1 MRCLTNDHR
10 FSSLICFAMLMMKK
24 LQLFSQVLLLFLTLS
39 GDFTVGNTRYY
50 ILPSQNSSCLHDPC
64 LTLSE
69 VASDFNSSDGN
80 IFLLFQSGNH
90 TLDTE
95 LTLSDVDR
103 FSMTK
108 EAQSD
113 EEVILECSSQ
123 SGSFDIS
130 ESTFVLIKDIRF
142 IGCRINLFNNIENL
156 VIEDSTFQGV
166 QPSYSALVLLEVTS
180 ASILSCVFLFNTHA
194 EANAELQT
202 NASLFEQN
210 SFGGAM
216 YTNSSNVWIN
226 DCKFMH
232 NTAEYGGVLYAYNS
246 SLHIEGSTF
255 RYNRANSGG
264 VMYTSD
270 SSITIENSSFAHNKA
285 GVYGGVITSYTGL
298 ITVTGATFTH
308 NSADSDSGVLDMF
321 DSSFSI
327 ANSSFSDNTAEGFCG
342 AICTINT
349 SFEITS
355 SNFSN
360 NSATYGGVLYTGGGS
375 FLNVT
380 NSIFNNNHAKYYG
393 GVMST
398 SDSTFNIESTYFT
411 NNSAVDDGGALYV
424 HRSTFHITSNIFNS
438 NYAGYGGAIVTF
450 GESSFSIHNS
460 SFSENIV
467 TSHGGAIDIFSSSF
481 KISDCDFTNNSGI
494 IGGALATS
502 HGSSFEISNST
513 FENNRAVDRGGVLYI
528 TDSTFNVTDCTFSN
542 NLAGIGVIQYIEM
555 KSPFTITDSALS
567 DNFVGYGGVMSTE
580 DSSFDIT
587 GSNFLDNTA
596 DNYGG
601 VLLAFYSSFSY
612 TNCNFMNNS
621 AVYGGVMVTE
631 TESSLTVN
639 NCFFNNNIASFG
651 GVLYAETES
660 SFNVT
665 NSDFTDNIATSDG
678 GVMMIFE
685 SSFDITSCD
694 FTGNSAI
701 FGGVLL
707 TGYSTVFSVSDST
720 FTRNNA
726 TILAGVMLIEPVT
739 LFSIINCSFVQNI
752 AIDDGGVMHVE
763 GSSFSIIDS
772 TFSSNQATDLGGV
785 MATSETSF
793 NITNSITIL
802 NRADFG
808 GVIVCSGGTVEIENT
823 TFSQNTADVYGG
835 AMLVSGSS
843 LKINNSRFDHN
854 IGSLFSFNSNL
865 TFTGFT
871 KFDHCVE
878 LPIEN
883 FSENVLYREQGG
895 AITSFQSNLFFTG
908 VSILSNN
915 EAGNGGAILATE
927 TKIVLYGET
936 LITNNKATEDE
947 GGGISLQLSDLEVHG
962 NCNLTENIAVRG
974 GAIYASSS
982 VITVY
987 NQGTLQFISNSA
999 EEGGGLYLQVN
1010 PKVYLLKPSNQ
1021 QYVFEKILIFTS
1033 NRANYGG
1040 AVYVAD
1046 DTSECQSNIECFIQ
1060 VLAIHPFLLPDSP
1073 ISSNIMFR
1081 ENLATEQGSNLFG
1094 GLLDRCVP
1102 SPFAEVYLKRRIQY
1116 SGVTYL
1122 QNISNITLDSI
1133 SSFPVR
1139 ICFCNSNGQQ
1149 NCSYQLPP
1157 VEVERGEK
1165 FTVSL
1170 VAVDHVNR
1178 SMETDI
1184 VSFLLSSDG
1193 GFGEGQQT
1201 QRVRRN
1207 CTDITFNVFSSRN
1220 SETIILFASGP
1231 CGRAEP
1237 SIVHLDVRFVNCS
1250 CPIGFEPS
1258 KDKPSRCECICDSRL
1273 SDFINNCNY
1282 ATKSL
1287 IRVNTNSWITFL
1299 NNTSK
1304 QPGYVIHPFCP
1315 FDFCQ
1320 SPTENVSINLNL
1332 HNGADT
1338 QCALNRTGVLC
1349 GACQQELSLSL
1360 GSSRCLRC
1368 QNYWP
1373 AVFLTI
1379 ILAAAVAGIL
1389 LVTAV
1394 LMLNMTVANG
1404 LISGFIF
1411 YANIVAANSSIFFPS
1426 SEPSFPTVFVAWLN
1440 LDVGIDVCFIDG
1452 LDAYSKT
1459 WLQLAFPVYIIFLVI
1474 LIIVAV
1480 EVSPRFAQII
1490 GKRDPIATLATL
1502 ILLSYAKLLSITISV
1517 LSYAVLDYPDGSRE
1531 TVWLLDGNVKY
1542 FRSKHVVLVIAAV
1555 LIVLISAPYTVLLFL
1570 WQWIVRAPRWKIFM
1584 WTRNTKLNAFIATY
1598 HAPYNIRCRYW
1609 TGLLLLVRVVLYIT
1623 ASVTVSAN
1631 PQTSLLMT
1639 AILIA
1644 GLILLRESSS
1654 ARVYKKSLV
1663 DFVDAVLYFN
1673 LLGFA
1678 LFTFFDFKAN
1688 ASKQSAVAY
1697 ISTII
1702 TFVLLALVIIYHIH
1716 LYIKKNRKSKPRDVE
1731 MTTEYSMYVPP
1742 VQSAPSDITH
1752 SFIEVPKPQT
1762 TNYTESTI
1770 CSND

>member
-1 MRCLTNDHR
+1 MP
-10 FSSLICFAMLMMKK
+10 MMKK
-24 LQLFSQVLLLFLTLS
+24 FQLFSQVLLLFLTLS

-50 ILPSQNSSCLHDPC
+50 ISPSQNSPCLHDPC

-69 VASDFNSSDGN
+69 VASDFNISDGN
-80 IFLLFQSGNH
+80 ISLLFQSGNH

-123 SGSFDIS
+123 SGSFNIS

-194 EANAELQT
+194 GANAELQT
-202 NASLFEQN
+202 NASLFEH
-210 SFGGAM
+210 SSVGGAM
-216 YTNSSNVWIN
+216 YTNSSNVWIK

-232 NTAEYGGVLYAYNS
+232 NTAENGGVLYAYNS

-298 ITVTGATFTH
+298 ITVKGATFTH
-308 NSADSDSGVLDMF
+308 NSADSDSGVLVTF

-360 NSATYGGVLYTGGGS
+360 NSATYGGALYTGGGS

-380 NSIFNNNHAKYYG
+380 NSIFKNNHAKYYG
-393 GVMST
+393 GAAYSH
-398 SDSTFNIESTYFT
+398 SSQKYSIASCDFIE
-411 NNSAVDDGGALYV
+411 NSA
-424 HRSTFHITSNIFNS
+424 
-438 NYAGYGGAIVTF
+438 
-450 GESSFSIHNS
+450 
-460 SFSENIV
+460 
-467 TSHGGAIDIFSSSF
+467 
-481 KISDCDFTNNSGI
+481 
-494 IGGALATS
+494 
-502 HGSSFEISNST
+502 EIS
-513 FENNRAVDRGGVLYI
+513 GGVVYTYESI
-528 TDSTFNVTDCTFSN
+528 FNVTDCTFAN

-596 DNYGG
+596 DNDGG
-601 VLLAFYSSFSY
+601 VLLAFHSSFSY

-621 AVYGGVMVTE
+621 AIYGGVLVTE

-701 FGGVLL
+701 FGGVMV
-707 TGYSTVFSVSDST
+707 TGYYTIFSVSDST

-726 TILAGVMLIEPVT
+726 TILAGVMLIEPET
-739 LFSIINCSFVQNI
+739 QFSITNCSFVQNI
-752 AIDDGGVMHVE
+752 AIDDGGVLHVE

-936 LITNNKATEDE
+936 LITNNKAKENE

-1021 QYVFEKILIFTS
+1021 QYVFEKILIFTN

-1046 DTSECQSNIECFIQ
+1046 DTSECQSNIECSIQ

-1207 CTDITFNVFSSRN
+1207 CTDITFNVFSSHN

-1287 IRVNTNSWITFL
+1287 IRVNTNSWITYL

-1440 LDVGIDVCFIDG
+1440 LDIGIDVCFIDG

-1459 WLQLAFPVYIIFLVI
+1459 WLQLAFPVYIILLVI

-1702 TFVLLALVIIYHIH
+1702 AFVLLALVIIYHVH
-1716 LYIKKNRKSKPRDVE
+1716 WYIKKNRKSKPQDVE